1 MLHISRL
8 HVHSFAHNLLY
19 SINNSRFHLLKCILL
34 KSSSSYSTGTSM
46 EGETHISD
54 PKCDTNEPSSP
65 SKHSKNE
72 NKHSK
77 ISHPDKCLINAEISG
92 LVSPISA
99 MCWHKGPYS
108 DYFDHNSENVDSE
121 SIEFT
126 TNNDVQKELFP
137 QTDMIEEMEHL
148 LSLERKEKDRVRLI
162 LEKSKPLKI
171 DEHIKDKQLASRVST
186 LKLLSIS
193 SRLAKRSPSS
203 AKPQVDIAKY
213 LKEKKYQKSLMSHAD
228 SHKDYRSKGE
238 TSRKQ
243 SILET
248 VRILDVDR
256 LPLPILHHM
265 LCYTLVKNVPAENVL
280 KIISNIASL
289 RDKNKHVCYHNLFK
303 LVTLKS
309 SPICA
314 PEIVATL
321 TRCYQSISIPFM
333 VDYVRKYGTFS
344 RKFLA
349 NLINRHSQ
357 PSPLDFFRYQ
367 SHSRNLPLILTR
379 PWSLLSFVNLLK
391 SSSAKR
397 YMYLN
402 LLNYGYVPNLQKF
415 DKLHAFGT
423 MDYELSGQILSF
435 EKMLDENA
443 LISEAR
449 EDPNRPKLYDK
460 ILELQYSG
468 DSNLEDMELSSDADT
483 HEPTSTSLQFVKVL
497 DQRADCSSSRTSEEA
512 HGYKDID
519 DSIREDGGH
528 ISWSLPWGL
537 KRDAFHYRGK
547 TYKLDRVS
555 GWLKVKSSVRINY
568 LKNVKMNKRKRE
580 RRLLRRRAR
589 KQAKLRILSSL

>member
-1 MLHISRL
+1 MD
-8 HVHSFAHNLLY
+8 
-19 SINNSRFHLLKCILL
+19 
-34 KSSSSYSTGTSM
+34 
-46 EGETHISD
+46 GETHSSD
-54 PKCDTNEPSSP
+54 AMCDTNEPSNP
-65 SKHSKNE
+65 SKHSIDE
-72 NKHSK
+72 NKYNR
-77 ISHPDKCLINAEISG
+77 IQHPDECLINAEISG
-92 LVSPISA
+92 LASPISA

-108 DYFDHNSENVDSE
+108 DYFNDNSETTDSE
-121 SIEFT
+121 SIDVNP
-126 TNNDVQKELFP
+126 NNDIPTELFP
-137 QTDMIEEMEHL
+137 KTDMIEEMEHL

-162 LEKSKPLKI
+162 LEKNRPLKI

-193 SRLAKRSPSS
+193 SKLAKRNPSS
-203 AKPQVDIAKY
+203 AKPQLDIPKY
-213 LKEKKYQKSLMSHAD
+213 LKEKKYQKLLLKD
-228 SHKDYRSKGE
+228 TDTHKDYRTKSE
-238 TSRKQ
+238 TNRKQ
-243 SILET
+243 TIVET

-357 PSPLDFFRYQ
+357 PSPLDIFRYQ

-415 DKLHAFGT
+415 DKIHAYGT

-435 EKMLDENA
+435 EKMLDENT
-443 LISEAR
+443 LISDTK

-460 ILELQYSG
+460 ILELQYAG
-468 DSNLEDMELSSDADT
+468 DCNLEDMELKTDADT
-483 HEPTSTSLQFVKVL
+483 HEPSSTSLQFVKVL
-497 DQRADCSSSRTSEEA
+497 DQQGDCGRSETSEKA
-512 HGYKDID
+512 YGYKDLD
-519 DSIREDGGH
+519 DSIPMDGSH

-537 KRDAFHYRGK
+537 KRDVFHYRGK
-547 TYKLDRVS
+547 TYKLDRVK
-555 GWLKVKSSVRINY
+555 GWLNVKSSVRINY

-589 KQAKLRILSSL
+589 KQAKLKILSSL

>member
-1 MLHISRL
+1 
-8 HVHSFAHNLLY
+8 
-19 SINNSRFHLLKCILL
+19 
-34 KSSSSYSTGTSM
+34 M
-46 EGETHISD
+46 EGEKDISD
-54 PKCDTNEPSSP
+54 SKCDINEPSSP
-65 SKHSKNE
+65 FKHSLHD
-72 NKHSK
+72 NKSIEIPHT
-77 ISHPDKCLINAEISG
+77 DKCLINAEITG
-92 LVSPISA
+92 LASPISA

-108 DYFDHNSENVDSE
+108 DYFNYDSQTLEGE
-121 SIEFT
+121 SIDFN
-126 TNNDVQKELFP
+126 TNNDVPRELFP
-137 QTDMIEEMEHL
+137 NTDMIQEMEHL

-162 LEKSKPLKI
+162 LEKNKPLKI

-193 SRLAKRSPSS
+193 SKLAKRNPSC
-203 AKPQVDIAKY
+203 AKPQLDIAKY
-213 LKEKKYQKSLMSHAD
+213 LKEKNYQKLLLKDTHF
-228 SHKDYRSKGE
+228 HKDYRTKSE
-238 TSRKQ
+238 TNRKQ
-243 SILET
+243 SVVET

-265 LCYTLVKNVPAENVL
+265 LCYTLVKNVPAERVL

-303 LVTLKS
+303 LVTFKS

-357 PSPLDFFRYQ
+357 PSPLDIFRYQ

-379 PWSLLSFVNLLK
+379 PRSLLSFVNLLK

-415 DKLHAFGT
+415 DKIHAYGT

-435 EKMLDENA
+435 EKILDDSA
-443 LISEAR
+443 LISDTKEH
-449 EDPNRPKLYDK
+449 PNRPKLYDK

-468 DSNLEDMELSSDADT
+468 DPNLEDMELKTDT
-483 HEPTSTSLQFVKVL
+483 DSHEPTSTSLQFVKVL
-497 DQRADCSSSRTSEEA
+497 NQQADYSGPETSDKGY
-512 HGYKDID
+512 GYKDMD
-519 DSIREDGGH
+519 DSIPMDGSH

-537 KRDAFHYRGK
+537 KRDVFHYRGK
-547 TYKLDRVS
+547 TYKVDRVS

-589 KQAKLRILSSL
+589 KQAKLKILSSL